1 MMNSIIF
8 LLSGCNSYTVALLK
22 AETSNENCEERRM
35 KSGSVLVSLL
45 KLFGLCIVGWLLW
58 VFIFSAVLPM
68 DEEEI
73 PDIFVRLSVLLGLL
87 TGLVISV
94 GISYNSAARKRNQL
108 NASASNILVVEERE
122 ESLMAKANK
131 VVEKYLSHEQAIF
144 TDKNKVHVTP
154 VNDAGQF
161 QHLIES
167 YPELRS
173 NENIMELLNQLKDCE
188 NTIANFKIGYNSD
201 VEIYNSL
208 INTLPLSLLKRSLK
222 FSEAEYYK
230 KKVETVELTDDM
242 LGI

>member
-1 MMNSIIF
+1 M
-8 LLSGCNSYTVALLK
+8 
-22 AETSNENCEERRM
+22 
-35 KSGSVLVSLL
+35 
-45 KLFGLCIVGWLLW
+45 
-58 VFIFSAVLPM
+58 
-68 DEEEI
+68 
-73 PDIFVRLSVLLGLL
+73 
-87 TGLVISV
+87 
-94 GISYNSAARKRNQL
+94 
-108 NASASNILVVEERE
+108 
-122 ESLMAKANK
+122 
-131 VVEKYLSHEQAIF
+131 
-144 TDKNKVHVTP
+144 TP